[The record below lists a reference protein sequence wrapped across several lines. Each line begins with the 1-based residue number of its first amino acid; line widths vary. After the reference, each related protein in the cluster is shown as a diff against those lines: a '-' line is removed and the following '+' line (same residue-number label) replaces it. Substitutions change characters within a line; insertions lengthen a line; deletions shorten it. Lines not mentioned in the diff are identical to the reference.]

1 MTALADVVGRSHV
14 LTDPE
19 LCASY
24 ETDWTGRF
32 AGKAAAV
39 VRPGSTAEV
48 AAVMALLH
56 EAGRPVVPQGGN
68 TGLVGGGVPLHGEVV
83 VSLRRLAAIEPV
95 DVAAGQLTAGAG
107 ATLAAVDNAAAPAG
121 LAFGVDLAA
130 RDSATV
136 GGMVATNAGGLRM
149 LRYGG
154 MRAQTAGVEAVLA
167 DGRVLSH
174 LGGLAKDNTGYDLA
188 GLLAG
193 SEGTLAVVTRLRLR
207 LVPRLEHR
215 TTGLLAFADADTAV
229 EALVALRRR
238 LPGSLEAVELFLADG
253 VALVCDHLGIAPPFG
268 RLDPVYLLVEAAGTH
283 DPTDELAEAV
293 VDGVGDRALD
303 GAVESEP
310 SGRARLWRYRE
321 AHTEA
326 INAAGVPAKLDVTLP
341 AGELAFEELAGAFVK
356 ARFGGRLGDRRNGF
370 VFDRNG
376 RAQPMWQHA
385 CRRCL
390 RLAPLGSG
398 RATRHDQ
405 RHGERER
412 ANQESIDH
420 YFFLAAAWTRR
431 IVVRVRR
438 RRSAHFPRC
447 CMRRKASFHAG
458 LVEAG
463 TPPPS
468 GVAVG
473 LACGLAAASRA
484 ARRRSRS
491 AFSPS

>member
-1 MTALADVVGRSHV
+1 VDRLLTALADVVGRSHV

-19 LCASY
+19 LRASY

-326 INAAGVPAKLDVTLP
+326 INAAGVPVKLDVTLP
-341 AGELAFEELAGAFVK
+341 AGELAGFLVAVCAAVDGAAPGARCVLFGHAGDGNVHVNVLGADGGDG
-356 ARFGGRLGDRRNGF
+356 GGRAAAVEDA
-370 VFDRNG
+370 V
-376 RAQPMWQHA
+376 
-385 CRRCL
+385 L
-390 RLAPLGSG
+390 RLVARLGGSISAEHG
-398 RATRHDQ
+398 VGSAKRPWLHLNRSPVEIDAFRAIKRALDPAGILNPHVLLPE
-405 RHGERER
+405 GE
-412 ANQESIDH
+412 A
-420 YFFLAAAWTRR
+420 
-431 IVVRVRR
+431 
-438 RRSAHFPRC
+438 
-447 CMRRKASFHAG
+447 
-458 LVEAG
+458 
-463 TPPPS
+463 TPG
-468 GVAVG
+468 GVG
-473 LACGLAAASRA
+473 
-484 ARRRSRS
+484 
-491 AFSPS
+491 